1 MDEQYESIKNKLK
14 KLLALAERG
23 VQGEADNARK
33 LLEKL
38 CKEYGVSMEELLDE
52 NQLKRYYFDI
62 GRNALY
68 KDLFVQCYC
77 KVSQKYS
84 LSFYKESRSK
94 ISVEMTALQYAELVS
109 LFEWHKANFNK
120 DLEDM
125 KKNILLA
132 YCRKHHLYSDIKPE
146 NDRELTDDERKR
158 LIKIMFMQE
167 SLNDNQYHKL
177 LEQVGRK

>member
-1 MDEQYESIKNKLK
+1 MNESYEGIKAKLK

-23 VQGEADNARK
+23 VQGEAENARR

-38 CKEYGVSMEELLDE
+38 CKEHGVSIEELLDD
-52 NQLKRYYFDI
+52 NQIKFYQFDI
-62 GRNALY
+62 GRNSLY

-77 KVSQKYS
+77 KVAQKVS
-84 LSFYKESRSK
+84 LSYHRESRSQ
-94 ISVEMTALQYAELVS
+94 ISVKMTAFQYAELVG

-125 KKNILLA
+125 KQNILLA
-132 YCRKHHLYSDIKPE
+132 YCRKHHLYSDVKPDND
-146 NDRELTDDERKR
+146 NDRELTADERKR

-167 SLNDNQYHKL
+167 GLNDNQYK
-177 LEQVGRK
+177 RA